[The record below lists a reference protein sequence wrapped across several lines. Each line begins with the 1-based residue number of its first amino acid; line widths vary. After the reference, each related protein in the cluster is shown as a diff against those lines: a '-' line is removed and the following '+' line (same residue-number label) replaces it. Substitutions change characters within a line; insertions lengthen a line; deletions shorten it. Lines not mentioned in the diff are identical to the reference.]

1 MTKTP
6 PSPALSG
13 TSPEVVE
20 LTAAAAPHLPAVTAR
35 LARQMAESTPDERVA
50 DEQTTLLIEN
60 LPREAGWVLVT
71 AGVVGLIVP
80 GIMGAPFLLAGA
92 VVLTPGGSR
101 RLSRWVG
108 TNHPNWSI
116 RRCGRSSDFSTTSSA
131 VTLAA
136 PAPPADAAA
145 SSAEAAS
152 GSNARGCCR

>member
-1 MTKTP
+1 M
-6 PSPALSG
+6 
-13 TSPEVVE
+13 VE
-20 LTAAAAPHLPAVTAR
+20 LTAAAAPHLPAVTTR

-108 TNHPNWSI
+108 HKPPKLVH
-116 RRCGRSSDFSTTSSA
+116 SA
-131 VTLAA
+131 VRKISRFLDNLERRY
-136 PAPPADAAA
+136 PRRA
-145 SSAEAAS
+145 SPS
-152 GSNARGCCR
+152 R